1 MSDASGSGERPKV
14 TKPAILSS
22 QSAMSIGLV
31 LTLLS
36 VMFYAGQQTG
46 RARTLEED
54 NDAKFKAI
62 QQQVANE
69 ISVAAKETNLK
80 IDSLKVSMEIRAAN
94 RDKEIDTINKRLDG
108 HDLTLHELFL
118 SINKMLDR
126 KP

>member
-1 MSDASGSGERPKV
+1 MSSAELPKIIKPLGSSTPI
-14 TKPAILSS
+14 TL
-22 QSAMSIGLV
+22 GLV
-31 LTLLS
+31 FSLLG
-36 VMFYAGQQTG
+36 VMFYAGQQAG
-46 RARTLEED
+46 KARTIEED

-94 RDKEIDTINKRLDG
+94 RDKEIDTINKRLDN
-108 HDLTLHELFL
+108 HDTTLHELFL
-118 SINKMLDR
+118 SITKMLDR